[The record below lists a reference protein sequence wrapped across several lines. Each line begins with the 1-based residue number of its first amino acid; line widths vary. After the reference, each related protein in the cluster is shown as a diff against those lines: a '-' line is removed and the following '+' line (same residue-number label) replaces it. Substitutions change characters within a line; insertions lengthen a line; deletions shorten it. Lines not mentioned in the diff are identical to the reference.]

1 MDFSIFFPLF
11 QWIFE
16 YFFHF
21 FNDFLSIFSTFSI
34 TGKNNEDED
43 DSQIDIVNQI
53 TVPMIDSILQNK

>member
-1 MDFSIFFPLF
+1 MDFLIFFPLF

-16 YFFHF
+16 VFFHF
-21 FNDFLSIFSTFSI
+21 FNGFLSVFSTFSI
-34 TGKNNEDED
+34 IKNNED